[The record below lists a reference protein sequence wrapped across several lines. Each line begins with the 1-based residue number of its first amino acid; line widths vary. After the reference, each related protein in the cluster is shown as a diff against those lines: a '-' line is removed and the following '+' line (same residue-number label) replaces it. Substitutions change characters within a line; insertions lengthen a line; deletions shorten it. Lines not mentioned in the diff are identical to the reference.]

1 MTIIEIKAK
10 KIMACP
16 GSWAWAAEALVNIGD
31 GNEVFVTVNYYD
43 TEVYSVSKQSV
54 YAYLAE
60 DGDEP
65 VDELSEE
72 YDNYKEAKQS
82 EYAEV
87 FGQLR
92 KVIKMLG

>member
-1 MTIIEIKAK
+1 MSIIEIKAK

-16 GSWAWAAEALVNIGD
+16 GSWAWLAEATVTD
-31 GNEVFVTVNYYD
+31 GENDVFVIVNFYD
-43 TEVYSVSKQSV
+43 TEVYAVSKQSL

-60 DGDEP
+60 NGEEP
-65 VDELSEE
+65 VGELLEE
-72 YDNYKEAKQS
+72 YVDYKEAKQS
-82 EYAEV
+82 AYAEV

>member
-1 MTIIEIKAK
+1 
-10 KIMACP
+10 MACP
-16 GSWAWAAEALVNIGD
+16 GSWAWLAEALVNAGE

-43 TEVYSVSKQSV
+43 TEVYSVSKQSL

-60 DGDEP
+60 DSDEP
-65 VDELSEE
+65 EGELLEE
-72 YDNYKEAKQS
+72 YAEYKEAKQS
-82 EYAEV
+82 TYADV

>member
-1 MTIIEIKAK
+1 MSILEIKAK

-16 GSWAWAAEALVNIGD
+16 GSWAWLAEALVNVGD

-43 TEVYSVSKQSV
+43 TEVYSVSNHSL

-65 VDELSEE
+65 EGELLEE
-72 YDNYKEAKQS
+72 YAEYKEAKQS
-82 EYAEV
+82 AYAEV

>member
-1 MTIIEIKAK
+1 MSIIEIKAK
-10 KIMACP
+10 KIIACP
-16 GSWAWAAEALVNIGD
+16 GSWAWAAEARVNTGE
-31 GNEVFVTVNYYD
+31 GCEVFVTVNYYD

-60 DGDEP
+60 DGEEP
-65 VDELSEE
+65 ANELLEE
-72 YDNYKEAKQS
+72 YASYKEAKES
-82 EYAEV
+82 AYAEV